1 MQKKVEYW
9 KYAAVFS
16 HSDSFERIQRN
27 IGFGRYF
34 VRVSQMADIIKEL
47 LIVASFFLAWLN
59 SNSSRNDF
67 SNIFVRFLRTFY
79 YNELASNVLFM
90 KIFDRTQLT

>member
-1 MQKKVEYW
+1 MMQKKVEYW

-47 LIVASFFLAWLN
+47 LIVASFFFARLN
-59 SNSSRNDF
+59 SRSLWNDF
-67 SNIFVRFLRTFY
+67 SNIFCPVFFRTFY
-79 YNELASNVLFM
+79 SNNLAVSVLFK
-90 KIFDRTQLT
+90 KILDKNH